1 MGRLRQLR
9 GELEG
14 PVWRA
19 SLWRTVWFSVT
30 VVAIEL
36 VLGMLLALAMLRP
49 FRGRRVLMTM
59 FVIPLFISPVVVGG
73 FFDLFVRRPYGVAN
87 QLTSWVWP
95 GDVTIDFTT
104 DTPWLYIVLFM
115 ADVWQWTPFMFVI
128 LLAGLAAIPDS
139 LYEAA
144 DLDGA
149 KPFAAFRFVTL
160 PLLLPIIL
168 IAVTFRLID
177 AAKLFDIIFS
187 LTRGGPGHRHVH
199 DELLPLPAGV
209 RALPPRPGHRRGVD
223 VHDHA
228 LVRLVLARPAAAHV
242 RRGGCA
248 VSSVADRVQAGRAS
262 TGVVRGQPLP
272 GRQLRA
278 LRLHRPVRRVPAP
291 AALLDGRHVVQVAGR
306 PALGAAGLVPLRPDE
321 HQLRGRAQPLQ
332 RLEGPRELAGRRVRD
347 DVPRR
352 ALRHCGGVLDGP
364 LPHRRQAPRLL
375 VPRRSG

>member
-1 MGRLRQLR
+1 MATRAESMERRRPRAASSWVDRHIKWLLVSPAVAIVLLLTIFPLAFSLWVAFVQYDFSIGVEHPWV
-9 GELEG
+9 GFDNFVENWKD
-14 PVWRA
+14 PVWRQ

-87 QLTSWVWP
+87 QLASWVWP

-104 DTPWLYIVLFM
+104 DKPWLYIVLFM

-128 LLAGLAAIPDS
+128 LLAGLAAIPDT

-149 KPFAAFRFVTL
+149 KPWQAFRFVTL
-160 PLLLPIIL
+160 PLLLPIVL

-187 LTRGGPGHRHVH
+187 LTRGGPGTDTYTTSYYLYQQGFEFFH
-199 DELLPLPAGV
+199 LGQGTAGAWMFMIMLSFV
-209 RALPPRPGHRRGVD
+209 SFW
-223 VHDHA
+223 
-228 LVRLVLARPAAAHV
+228 LVR
-242 RRGGCA
+242 
-248 VSSVADRVQAGRAS
+248 
-262 TGVVRGQPLP
+262 
-272 GRQLRA
+272 
-278 LRLHRPVRRVPAP
+278 RL
-291 AALLDGRHVVQVAGR
+291 
-306 PALGAAGLVPLRPDE
+306 LRPLE
-321 HQLRGRAQPLQ
+321 EERA
-332 RLEGPRELAGRRVRD
+332 
-347 DVPRR
+347 
-352 ALRHCGGVLDGP
+352 
-364 LPHRRQAPRLL
+364 
-375 VPRRSG
+375 

>member
-1 MGRLRQLR
+1 VATRAEATVRRRPSAASSWFDRHIRWVLIAPSVAIVVALTIFPLVFSLWVAFVQYDFSIGPDHPWVGLDNFADNWRD
-9 GELEG
+9 

-19 SLWRTVWFSVT
+19 SLWRTAWFSVT

-59 FVIPLFISPVVVGG
+59 FVVPLFISPVVVGG

-87 QLTSWVWP
+87 QMASWVWP
-95 GDVTIDFTT
+95 GDVTIDFTI

-149 KPFAAFRFVTL
+149 KPFQAFRFVTL

-187 LTRGGPGHRHVH
+187 MTRGGPGT
-199 DELLPLPAGV
+199 DTYTTTYYLYQQGFELFHLGQGTAG
-209 RALPPRPGHRRGVD
+209 ALMFMVMLTFISFW
-223 VHDHA
+223 
-228 LVRLVLARPAAAHV
+228 LVR
-242 RRGGCA
+242 
-248 VSSVADRVQAGRAS
+248 
-262 TGVVRGQPLP
+262 
-272 GRQLRA
+272 
-278 LRLHRPVRRVPAP
+278 
-291 AALLDGRHVVQVAGR
+291 
-306 PALGAAGLVPLRPDE
+306 
-321 HQLRGRAQPLQ
+321 
-332 RLEGPRELAGRRVRD
+332 
-347 DVPRR
+347 
-352 ALRHCGGVLDGP
+352 
-364 LPHRRQAPRLL
+364 RLL
-375 VPRRSG
+375 KPVEA